1 MHKFEWPIDREVVEM
16 FESEV
21 RRFAGDLFVNDVGR
35 NSVEFGNYLI
45 IGLGTLL
52 RCNLSSYL
60 YARVSGLT
68 FDPFF
73 GAFFL
78 VSAATS
84 ATGSTTG
91 SGIGSEGIAA

>member
-1 MHKFEWPIDREVVEM
+1 MDKFKRPIHVEVVEM

-35 NSVEFGNYLI
+35 NSVEFGKYLI
-45 IGLGTLL
+45 IGLGSLL
-52 RCNLSSYL
+52 SCNLSSYL
-60 YARVSGLT
+60 YARVSDLT
-68 FDPFF
+68 FDPFL
-73 GAFFL
+73 AFFL

-91 SGIGSEGIAA
+91 SGVGSEGIAA